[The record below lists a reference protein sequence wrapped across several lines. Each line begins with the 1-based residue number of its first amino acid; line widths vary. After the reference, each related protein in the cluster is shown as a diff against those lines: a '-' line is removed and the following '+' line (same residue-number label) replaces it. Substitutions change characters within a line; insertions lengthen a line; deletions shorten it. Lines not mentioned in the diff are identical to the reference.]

1 MLPITAPLLRLT
13 ARIGAPGRFL
23 RESKAMAAV
32 EFALLLPVML
42 TLYLG
47 TAEVCRMI
55 SVDRKMTLLARTL
68 SDLASQSST
77 IADTDMTTIW
87 NAAAAV
93 IAPLPTDRLVMRVSS
108 VTITGASPT
117 PVAGNPATV
126 CWSSNKY
133 FAADLATVLPPRPRG
148 QVVNTTDLPAGL
160 RLSGSSVIWA
170 EVSYDLAPITTYIFK
185 ANKTLTDAIFMRPR
199 LTQFVSRTGTGQTNN
214 GLPNPTTGPC

>member
-1 MLPITAPLLRLT
+1 MTAPLLRLT

-68 SDLASQSST
+68 SDLTSQSST
-77 IADTDMTTIW
+77 VADADMTTIW

-108 VTITGASPT
+108 VTITGTSAT
-117 PVAGNPATV
+117 PAAGNPATV

-133 FAADLATVLPPRPRG
+133 FAADLAAVLPPRPRS
-148 QVVNTTDLPAGL
+148 QVISTADLPVGL
-160 RLSGSSVIWA
+160 RLPGTSVIWA

-185 ANKTLTDAIFMRPR
+185 VNKTLTDAIFMRPR